1 MSVHRKILEKSGR
14 LESLQQQ
21 QQQQIPNVQCQEI
34 DQQKWLEKQDEE
46 VVKNIEEYQQYNS
59 INNIRSTCRVF
70 PRTKEMYMEA
80 KIPFAVIIQPY
91 GQSIKQGFPCVNYG
105 SNPIM
110 RCQNCRAYI
119 NPFMERMKDEEYL
132 RCNIC
137 TCMIKIP
144 KNFLQ
149 PEDLDKRA
157 DLCTGS
163 YDIKAGQEYQMRP
176 PMAPAYF
183 FMIDVSSKSEGILG
197 IMGQII
203 KDMIVEDKFNERTLF
218 GFITYDTNIHLYNF
232 NSKLKQVQMYVLTDD
247 NDMPTPG
254 DYLFNLQ
261 ESKDIIVAFLNQLS
275 VLFPKPKEK
284 STQFIAALNLTQKI
298 MQDNGGKLIILTSYP
313 IKELNITENQKSPL
327 NHFQPTNNIL
337 KQICEKMHLNYIC
350 PSIFIVPAGFNNVGT
365 LNQLVK
371 YLNGDMFYYDD
382 LTICT
387 QRFYYDFLGVLGK
400 DYTWESV
407 FRIRLSIGW
416 KIKCIY
422 GNYTV
427 KNADLLNVTCTEDQ
441 KVLMYELE
449 LNQPR
454 APYDNLYIQT
464 ALLYTSNNGER
475 RIRVHNI
482 CIPITNSIKTIYS
495 QIDQPCLAISLYKI
509 ALSQLNIA
517 KDVKDCIQT
526 KDFLI
531 AATRSIS
538 NNCKLFKEPLDSLHS
553 YMLGIMKSQILH
565 YNFDQL
571 SVLTDYINYQ
581 RSIYQYLNVDE
592 LVTYIVPQLYNISD
606 LKEQEC
612 IYDDSGYF
620 IYPQSIS
627 LVLEEVSNGG
637 LLLMDCG
644 NYLILFICKIH
655 DENQMADIFG
665 KHYQNMNLVED
676 NLYSNSQNPIN
687 DKLYYLLNELRN
699 NKYTKYAP
707 LYIVKQG
714 SKTRW
719 EELFFQNLI
728 YDDFNKNY
736 RMGYNQFVQYIG

>member
-1 MSVHRKILEKSGR
+1 
-14 LESLQQQ
+14 
-21 QQQQIPNVQCQEI
+21 
-34 DQQKWLEKQDEE
+34 
-46 VVKNIEEYQQYNS
+46 
-59 INNIRSTCRVF
+59 
-70 PRTKEMYMEA
+70 ME
-80 KIPFAVIIQPY
+80 QL
-91 GQSIKQGFPCVNYG
+91 
-105 SNPIM
+105 
-110 RCQNCRAYI
+110 
-119 NPFMERMKDEEYL
+119 KDEDYL

-137 TCMIKIP
+137 TCIIKIP
-144 KNFLQ
+144 KNFLR
-149 PEDLDKRA
+149 PEDLEKRP
-157 DLCTGS
+157 DLNTGS

-183 FMIDVSSKSEGILG
+183 FMIDVSSKSEGILS

-203 KDMIVEDKFNERTLF
+203 KDMILEDKFNNRTLF
-218 GFITYDTNIHLYNF
+218 GFITYDTSIHLYNF
-232 NSKLKQVQMYVLTDD
+232 NSKLKSPQMYVLTDD
-247 NDMPTPG
+247 NEMPTRE
-254 DYLFNLQ
+254 DYMFNLQ
-261 ESKDIIVAFLNQLS
+261 DSKDIIVAFLNQLDR
-275 VLFPKPKEK
+275 LFPKPQLK
-284 STQFIAALNLTQKI
+284 STQFMSALNLVQKI
-298 MQDNGGKLIILTSYP
+298 MQDNGGKLIILTSSP
-313 IKELNITENQKSPL
+313 IKELNVAENQKSSQY
-327 NHFQPTNNIL
+327 HFQPTNNIL
-337 KQICEKMHLNYIC
+337 KQVCDKMHLNYIC
-350 PSIFIVPAGFNNVGT
+350 PSIFIVQSGFNNVGT

-382 LTICT
+382 PITYS
-387 QRFYYDFLGVLGK
+387 QKFYYDFYAVLRRE
-400 DYTWESV
+400 YTWESV

-416 KIKCIY
+416 KIKSVY

-454 APYDNLYIQT
+454 APYDNLYVQT
-464 ALLYTSNNGER
+464 ALLYTSTNGER

-482 CIPITNSIKTIYS
+482 CIPISNSIKTIYS
-495 QIDQPCLAISLYKI
+495 QIDQSCLAISLYKI

-517 KDVKDCIQT
+517 KDAKDCIQT

-538 NNCKLFKEPLDSLHS
+538 KNCQFYKEPLDFLHS
-553 YMLGIMKSQILH
+553 YMLGIMKSQTLN
-565 YNFDQL
+565 YNYDQQ
-571 SVLTDYINYQ
+571 SVLTDHMNYL

-612 IYDDSGYF
+612 VYDDNGYF

-644 NYLILFICKIH
+644 YCLILFICKIH

-665 KHYQNMNLVED
+665 QQYQNMNLIED
-676 NLYSNSQNPIN
+676 NLYSNSKNLIN
-687 DKLYYLLNELRN
+687 DKLYFLIQELRN
-699 NKYTKYAP
+699 NKYTKYVP

-714 SKTRW
+714 SKTQW

-728 YDDFNKNY
+728 YDDFNRHY

>member
-14 LESLQQQ
+14 LDSLQQQ
-21 QQQQIPNVQCQEI
+21 QQPEPYAQELGKQTI
-34 DQQKWLEKQDEE
+34 EKQDSE
-46 VVKNIEEYQQYNS
+46 VLKNLDAYQQYNS
-59 INNIRSTCRVF
+59 INNIRITSRVF
-70 PRTKEMYMEA
+70 PRTKQLYMEA

-91 GQSIKQGFPCVNYG
+91 GLSTKQGFPTVNYG
-105 SNPIM
+105 SNPIL
-110 RCQNCRAYI
+110 RCQNCKAYI
-119 NPFMERMKDEEYL
+119 NPFMEQLKDEDYL

-137 TCMIKIP
+137 TCIIKIP
-144 KNFLQ
+144 KNFIK
-149 PEDLDKRA
+149 PEDLEKRP
-157 DLCTGS
+157 DLTNGS
-163 YDIKAGQEYQMRP
+163 YDIRAGQEYQMRP

-183 FMIDVSSKSEGILG
+183 FMIDVSYKSQEVLG

-203 KDMIVEDKFNERTLF
+203 KDMILEDKFNQRTLF
-218 GFITYDTNIHLYNF
+218 GFITFDTCIHLYNF

-247 NDMPTPG
+247 NEIPTPD

-261 ESKDIIVAFLNQLS
+261 DSKDIIVAFLNQLDN
-275 VLFPKPKEK
+275 LFPKPQLK
-284 STQFIAALNLTQKI
+284 STQFIQAFNLASKI
-298 MQDNGGKLIILTSYP
+298 MQDNGGKLIILSSSP
-313 IKELNITENQKSPL
+313 IKELNNTENSKSPQY
-327 NHFQPTNNIL
+327 HFQPTNNLL
-337 KQICEKMHLNYIC
+337 KQITEKMHLNYIC
-350 PSIFIVPAGFNNVGT
+350 PSIFIIPCGFNNIGT

-371 YLNGDMFYYDD
+371 FLNGDIFFYDD
-382 LTICT
+382 PTIYT
-387 QRFYYDFLGVLGK
+387 QKFYYDFRAILDR

-407 FRIRLSIGW
+407 FRIRSSIGW
-416 KIKCIY
+416 KIKSVY
-422 GNYTV
+422 GNYSI
-427 KNADLLNVTCTEDQ
+427 KNADLLNVNCTEDQ

-464 ALLYTSNNGER
+464 ALLYTSTQGER
-475 RIRVHNI
+475 RIRVHNF
-482 CIPITNSIKTIYS
+482 CIPISNSIKTIYS
-495 QIDQPCLAISLYKI
+495 QIDQSCLAISLFKI

-531 AATRSIS
+531 TATRSIS
-538 NNCKLFKEPLDSLHS
+538 NNCKIFKEPLDSLHS
-553 YMLGIMKSQILH
+553 YMLGIMKSQILN
-565 YNFDQL
+565 YAYDQQ
-571 SVLTDYINYQ
+571 SVLTDYMNYL
-581 RSIYQYLNVDE
+581 RSIFQYLNVDE
-592 LVTYIVPQLYNISD
+592 LVTYIVPQLYNISN
-606 LKEQEC
+606 LQEQDC

-620 IYPQSIS
+620 IYPQPIS

-644 NYLILFICKIH
+644 YCLILFICKIH

-665 KHYQNMNLVED
+665 KQYLSVNLIED
-676 NLYSNSQNPIN
+676 NLYSNSKSPIN
-687 DKLYYLLNELRN
+687 DKLHYLITELRN

-714 SKTRW
+714 CKSYW
-719 EELFFQNLI
+719 EEVFFQNLI